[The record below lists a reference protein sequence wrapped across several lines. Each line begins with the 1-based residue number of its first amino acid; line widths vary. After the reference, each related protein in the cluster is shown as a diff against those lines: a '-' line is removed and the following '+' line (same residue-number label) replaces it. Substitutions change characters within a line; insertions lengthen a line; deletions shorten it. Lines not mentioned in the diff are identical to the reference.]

1 MIRVLVADDQ
11 NVLRQALE
19 LYLGH
24 EKDIE
29 VIGTANNGTEA
40 LEKIEL
46 LDPDVAII
54 DMEMPEMD
62 GLTTTKLICERYLRT
77 KVLILSS
84 HEEENYIY
92 NSLQAGAK
100 GYVLKSTSA
109 KELASVVRFVHQG
122 YFQLGPGLS
131 EKLLEKISIENF
143 VANNNF
149 RQAEGDYLNHSIGS
163 RLETSKISQLELEA
177 IKQQLSFEYQEEIKQ
192 IKKDVEQGLIVFQQK
207 VSQQIQNG
215 LGELNNQMSKSGIP
229 ENSFEEQKVLRF
241 QFVRLR
247 ESYEQLQRQVFLL
260 RNLFLFTILAGV
272 IVLCLS
278 LFIRL

>member
-29 VIGTANNGTEA
+29 VIGTANNGAEA

-62 GLTTTKLICERYLRT
+62 GLTTTKFICQRFFNT

-84 HEEENYIY
+84 HEEEDYVY
-92 NSLQAGAK
+92 SALQAGAR
-100 GYVLKSTSA
+100 GYVLKTTSA
-109 KELASVVRFVHQG
+109 KELGNVVRFVYQG

-131 EKLLEKISIENF
+131 EKLLENINTTNPNFNNVAATNKNDFDALVKTDIEIKKLLDLEMAKIREELSL
-143 VANNNF
+143 
-149 RQAEGDYLNHSIGS
+149 DYNEEIN
-163 RLETSKISQLELEA
+163 K
-177 IKQQLSFEYQEEIKQ
+177 IKQDLEE
-192 IKKDVEQGLIVFQQK
+192 GLIIFQKK
-207 VSQQIQNG
+207 VSQQIKDG
-215 LGELNNQMSKSGIP
+215 LGNLTYQMNKYGMN
-229 ENSFEEQKVLRF
+229 ENALEEQKVLRF

-247 ESYEQLQRQVFLL
+247 ESYEQLQRQFFLL
-260 RNLFLFTILAGV
+260 RNILFFTVLAG
-272 IVLCLS
+272 IVVLLIS
-278 LFIRL
+278 LFFIR